1 MENRTS
7 HEQKHHGGNFVLTF
21 DTLDLSKMQYPV
33 QQRCNWNSFFFYR
46 WIDANAVRFAVCVIE
61 SEKKWSWTRHLPKC
75 HAKKCRFV
83 PCDFLTTF
91 LTGWCQ
97 RFRITVCESTFVIGT
112 ELEQRCHTFPV
123 HMSFALEDEYLL
135 HSIISISVCS
145 EGTTLFPRFR
155 HASVQGLSN
164 WSTLVILFTSF
175 KYGVG

>member
-1 MENRTS
+1 MQLKFFLLLSLNRCKCGAFCS
-7 HEQKHHGGNFVLTF
+7 LCDRK
-21 DTLDLSKMQYPV
+21 
-33 QQRCNWNSFFFYR
+33 R
-46 WIDANAVRFAVCVIE
+46 
-61 SEKKWSWTRHLPKC
+61 KKNEVGRRHLPKC

-83 PCDFLTTF
+83 PCDFLTTY

-112 ELEQRCHTFPV
+112 ELKPRCHAFPV

-135 HSIISISVCS
+135 HFIISSS

-164 WSTLVILFTSF
+164 
-175 KYGVG
+175 